1 MRHAAVPV
9 EIHPPRTVK
18 ENLVSES
25 KLEEQGSVAMSR
37 DWMTKR
43 SLLTLAAM
51 GLAFFAASV
60 GTPGAR
66 SAPPPRTQ
74 KTSTAGE
81 KLTWKPVDFAIVR
94 YNDDAPA
101 SWNMYHGEKKGLL
114 LIRLW
119 RRYLFLNVQDQEVYE
134 LDPQKV
140 KVQGDNNIE
149 WSPADLPSDPIET
162 SEWKV
167 RDVGPMRRVVFRFGK
182 SGNFLDIQLPLLIN
196 GKPMY

>member
-1 MRHAAVPV
+1 
-9 EIHPPRTVK
+9 
-18 ENLVSES
+18 
-25 KLEEQGSVAMSR
+25 
-37 DWMTKR
+37 MTKR
-43 SLLTLAAM
+43 SWLMLTAIGLIFLVASTRAAAGRVASHF
-51 GLAFFAASV
+51 GLPMSGQKAAAS
-60 GTPGAR
+60 
-66 SAPPPRTQ
+66 
-74 KTSTAGE
+74 GE

-119 RRYLFLNVQDQEVYE
+119 RRYLFLNVQEQEVYE

-140 KVQGDNNIE
+140 KVQGDNNVE
-149 WSPADLPSDPIET
+149 WSPSDLPSDPIET

-182 SGNFLDIQLPLLIN
+182 NGNYLDIQLPLQIN

>member
-1 MRHAAVPV
+1 MGFLSVGGNPANAHPAPHALPQ
-9 EIHPPRTVK
+9 K
-18 ENLVSES
+18 
-25 KLEEQGSVAMSR
+25 G
-37 DWMTKR
+37 
-43 SLLTLAAM
+43 
-51 GLAFFAASV
+51 ASV
-60 GTPGAR
+60 
-66 SAPPPRTQ
+66 
-74 KTSTAGE
+74 GE

-119 RRYLFLNVQDQEVYE
+119 RRYLFLNIQDQEVYE

-140 KVQGDNNIE
+140 KVQGDNNVE
-149 WSPADLPSDPIET
+149 WAASDLPSDPIET

-182 SGNFLDIQLPLLIN
+182 NGNFLDIQLPLQIN

>member
-1 MRHAAVPV
+1 M
-9 EIHPPRTVK
+9 
-18 ENLVSES
+18 S
-25 KLEEQGSVAMSR
+25 KRRWVLCVVAMGSFF
-37 DWMTKR
+37 
-43 SLLTLAAM
+43 LGANAALAH
-51 GLAFFAASV
+51 
-60 GTPGAR
+60 P
-66 SAPPPRTQ
+66 APYAPAQ
-74 KTSTAGE
+74 KGSSGGE

-140 KVQGDNNIE
+140 KVQGDSNVE
-149 WSPADLPSDPIET
+149 WSASDLPSDPIET

-167 RDVGPMRRVVFRFGK
+167 RDVGPMRRIVFRFGK
-182 SGNFLDIQLPLLIN
+182 NGNFLDIQLPLQIN